1 MHHMQA
7 EIAEASLRLNFS
19 PPSRS
24 IRAIRNGFLTA
35 DCKTVDMFCCDYQ
48 AVCLFIAPIK

>member
-7 EIAEASLRLNFS
+7 ESAEASLRLNFS

-35 DCKTVDMFCCDYQ
+35 GYKTVDMFCCYYQ

>member
-1 MHHMQA
+1 MQA
-7 EIAEASLRLNFS
+7 ETAEACLRLNFS

-24 IRAIRNGFLTA
+24 TRAIRNGFFA
-35 DCKTVDMFCCDYQ
+35 ANYKTVDMFCCDYQ